1 MCLLLSVRMRLLL
14 VMLKV
19 RLVQLLMLL
28 LLLMLRMMAH
38 PVVLLLSRLVH
49 IVRSRHRTGG
59 LGSKTSRVPPDSV
72 RVVWW

>member
-28 LLLMLRMMAH
+28 LLMLRMMAD

-49 IVRSRHRTGG
+49 IVRSGHGTGG

-72 RVVWW
+72 RVVRW